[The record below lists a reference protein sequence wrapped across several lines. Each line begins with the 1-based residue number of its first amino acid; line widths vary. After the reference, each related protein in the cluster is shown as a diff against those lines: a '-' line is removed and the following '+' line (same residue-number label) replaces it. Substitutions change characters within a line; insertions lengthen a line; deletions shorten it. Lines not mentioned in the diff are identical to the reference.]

1 MNGSAEVTTCLTE
14 RLAEPGS
21 SNAAFETQEE
31 QMNWVFGDPDSHEGF
46 MRNPKAALEH
56 DILSRDRG
64 TLIHPGVTVP
74 AVDEHQLRLMVH
86 LQVGGSLPLNAT
98 HRARG
103 IDIQNSCH
111 PFWPL
116 CIY

>member
-1 MNGSAEVTTCLTE
+1 MNGSEEVTTCLTQ

-56 DILSRDRG
+56 DILSRNQG
-64 TLIHPGVTVP
+64 TLIHPGV
-74 AVDEHQLRLMVH
+74 AVADEDAHQLSLMVH

-98 HRARG
+98 HRSTGFDVRN
-103 IDIQNSCH
+103 DCH
-111 PFWPL
+111 PFWPF